1 MYQKSGTGYPPRVG
15 RIRTAHR
22 SEERENQK
30 MNTIHKILSG
40 TLKVLQKILL
50 FILIIIGLWFSYNLI
65 FHSGKD
71 QCGIVGNRVDIGA
84 PVLIMRVVNGKPD
97 RIHDYTEWGETVYD
111 YDNISLFGHPNSSI
125 CYSNVIFDIRQIH
138 ASVPIEEEDV
148 EELLHR
154 AAEGMKKRYET
165 LPNYSYTEK
174 DDHVVME
181 SRDGAC
187 SFTIKL
193 TLLEDHLSID
203 IVDFR

>member
-1 MYQKSGTGYPPRVG
+1 MEIESYPPRVG
-15 RIRTAHR
+15 GIRTAHR

-111 YDNISLFGHPNSSI
+111 YDSISLFGHPNSSI
-125 CYSNVIFDIRQIH
+125 CYSNVIFDIGQIH
-138 ASVPIEEEDV
+138 ASVPVEEEDA

-181 SRDGAC
+181 SKDGAC

>member
-1 MYQKSGTGYPPRVG
+1 MAQYHFESKLTPEQIKV
-15 RIRTAHR
+15 
-22 SEERENQK
+22 
-30 MNTIHKILSG
+30 SG

-50 FILIIIGLWFSYNLI
+50 LILIIIGLWFSYNLI

-125 CYSNVIFDIRQIH
+125 CYSNVIFDIGQIH
-138 ASVPIEEEDV
+138 ASVPVEEEEA